1 MMIPQDVE
9 EAACAGRLAKGEAA
23 ARQSAQV
30 SSRAAVRFAA
40 RRKAR
45 VHSAE
50 SCIIILLFVSAVEQ
64 LSVFLFFSF
73 L

>member
-30 SSRAAVRFAA
+30 SSRAAVRF
-40 RRKAR
+40 
-45 VHSAE
+45 S
-50 SCIIILLFVSAVEQ
+50 
-64 LSVFLFFSF
+64 FLFFLVTLLYCPLQFFVRFS
-73 L
+73 LRP